1 MNEYRHLV
9 EYEHILNTHD
19 EKLQELIQLLD
30 FFEENGEQFKA
41 LMSYYAS
48 EQREQD
54 LEKENQGLIPERI
67 HRGVLSEDA
76 IYNLYAD
83 YREQAL
89 RMLEIGTTF
98 FK

>member
-1 MNEYRHLV
+1 MNEYRHLI

-19 EKLQELIQLLD
+19 EKTQELIQLLD
-30 FFEENGEQFKA
+30 FFEENGDHFKA
-41 LMSYYAS
+41 LMSYYTS
-48 EQREQD
+48 EQRDQD
-54 LEKENQGLIPERI
+54 LEKDRQGLIPERL

-76 IYNLYAD
+76 IYTLYAD

>member
-1 MNEYRHLV
+1 MNEYSHLI
-9 EYEHILNTHD
+9 EYENILNTHD
-19 EKLQELIQLLD
+19 AKLQELIQLLD
-30 FFEENGEQFKA
+30 FFEENSDKFKA
-41 LMSYYAS
+41 LMNYYAS
-48 EQREQD
+48 EQREED
-54 LEKENQGLIPERI
+54 LEKEHQGLIPDNF

-83 YREQAL
+83 YRQEAL